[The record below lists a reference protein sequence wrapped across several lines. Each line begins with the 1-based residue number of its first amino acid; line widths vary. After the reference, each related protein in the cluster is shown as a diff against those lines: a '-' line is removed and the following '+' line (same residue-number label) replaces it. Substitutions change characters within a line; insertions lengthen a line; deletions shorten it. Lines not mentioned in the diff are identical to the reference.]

1 MRRPLFIGIVL
12 VACVVVAAGLVA
24 QSAGGPNEY
33 GPFFCE
39 SFCNL
44 ARLDPGSGTTIAEQN
59 TMKLLNE
66 KSAEY
71 NMGTGDTVIVCNG
84 INCAVYKK
92 SASGHFSRQKIE
104 KEISSPPDSPEPPS
118 NGNPVGAGHN
128 GSGIPLTYWPT
139 SHSSCVK
146 ATVEGPGT
154 SSTVVYCG

>member
-1 MRRPLFIGIVL
+1 MRRAFFIGAIL
-12 VACVVVAAGLVA
+12 VIFAVVAVGLVA
-24 QSAGGPNEY
+24 QSAGGPSEY

-44 ARLDPGSGTTIAEQN
+44 SRLDPVSGTTIAEQN

-66 KSAEY
+66 KSAKY
-71 NMGTGDTVIVCNG
+71 NMVANDTVIVCNG

-92 SASGHFSRQKIE
+92 TSSSDFSRQKIE

-146 ATVEGPGT
+146 ATVEGAGA